1 MKNSDQI
8 SSFVHEAL
16 NAGRS
21 RTEIQ
26 QALHQ
31 AGWTNG
37 EISAGLKTWDDTAFL
52 PPVPRP
58 RPFLS
63 AREAFLHGF
72 IFIALG
78 MVAWHL
84 AMLGITLIDY
94 AWLDPGE
101 SRPPAHKLSSIR
113 WSMAALIV
121 FFPLFLWLNRRV
133 SRALQSDQGLR
144 RSVVRKWV
152 GYVILFL
159 AALAFLGNLVFLLF
173 TFLDGEAT
181 FKFLAKAAV
190 VAAVSGVIFLYYRVE
205 LVEDGDGE

>member
-8 SSFVHEAL
+8 SGFVHEAL
-16 NAGRS
+16 SAGRS

-26 QALHQ
+26 QALNQ

-37 EISAGLKTWDDTAFL
+37 EISTALKAWDDTAFL

-63 AREAFLHGF
+63 AREAFLHGV
-72 IFIALG
+72 IFIALV
-78 MVAWHL
+78 MTAWHL
-84 AMLGITLIDY
+84 VMLGITLIDY
-94 AWLDPGE
+94 TWLDPGE
-101 SRPPAHKLSSIR
+101 AQPPLHKLSSIR

-121 FFPLFLWLNRRV
+121 FFPLFTWLNRRAA
-133 SRALQSDQGLR
+133 RARQSDKGLR

-159 AALAFLGNLVFLLF
+159 AALALLGNLVFLIF

-181 FKFLAKAAV
+181 LKFLAKSAV
-190 VAAVSGVIFLYYRVE
+190 VAAVSGVIFLYYRAE
-205 LVEDGDGE
+205 LAEDDDGE